1 MRGKEST
8 RYTHEELTA
17 RLSGN
22 GKEKKKDNVATV
34 QKGIPFSEAEL
45 GLDPRVKDFLKQ
57 VNPSIRRPMETKDLE
72 EIRSQKKI
80 ENIDMSHNIKAEI
93 EYLYL
98 EDHTLKLRVYNR
110 TNTSKPALIY
120 YHGGGFFDRDEEVIE
135 NVCKF
140 LAETSNTVVIAV
152 EYRLAPE
159 YPYQDGL
166 DDCLETVRHV
176 YEFPERFRI
185 NSSQIGLVGDS
196 VGGNLALGV
205 QHLSRKEEW
214 RINYIGLFC
223 PLVDLSDI
231 SRNSWNI
238 EHYSMAEDEELIRTE
253 LIAMKES
260 LYFIQTLYLENLKDV
275 LIPLVSPLLREN
287 KGKMPPVFITTAEF
301 DFLRLQGEQF
311 TSQLMDRGLSVR
323 HIEYK
328 GMAHAFV
335 RKLGYYPQAY
345 DAIIELSAHF
355 NETLANQ
362 KTEDE

>member
-8 RYTHEELTA
+8 GYTQKELTA
-17 RLSGN
+17 RLSKNGTAVKKGN
-22 GKEKKKDNVATV
+22 ITTV
-34 QKGIPFSEAEL
+34 QKGIPFLEKES
-45 GLDPRVKDFLKQ
+45 GLDPRVKDFLTQ
-57 VNPSIRRPMETKDLE
+57 VKPSLRLPMEMKDLE

-80 ENIDMSHNIKAEI
+80 DNIDMSHNIKAEI

-98 EDHTLKLRVYNR
+98 EGRTLKLRVYNR
-110 TNTSKPALIY
+110 TNTIKPVLIY
-120 YHGGGFFDRDEEVIE
+120 YHGGGFFDRDEDVIE
-135 NVCKF
+135 NICKF
-140 LAETSNTVVIAV
+140 LAEASNTVVIAV

-159 YPYQDGL
+159 HPYQHGL
-166 DDCLETVRHV
+166 NDCLETVRHV

-205 QHLSRKEEW
+205 QHLSREESW
-214 RINYIGLFC
+214 EINYIGLFC

-231 SRNSWNI
+231 SRDSWNI
-238 EHYSMAEDEELIRTE
+238 THYSMAVDEELIRRE
-253 LIAMKES
+253 LITMKES
-260 LYFIQTLYLENLKDV
+260 LYFIQTLYLENLEDV

-287 KGKMPPVFITTAEF
+287 KGRMPPVFVTTAEF
-301 DFLRLQGEQF
+301 DFLRLQAEQF
-311 TSQLMDRGLSVR
+311 ASQLIDRGLPVR

-328 GMAHAFV
+328 GMDHAFV

-345 DAIIELSAHF
+345 DAIIELALHF
-355 NETLANQ
+355 KEVTASQ